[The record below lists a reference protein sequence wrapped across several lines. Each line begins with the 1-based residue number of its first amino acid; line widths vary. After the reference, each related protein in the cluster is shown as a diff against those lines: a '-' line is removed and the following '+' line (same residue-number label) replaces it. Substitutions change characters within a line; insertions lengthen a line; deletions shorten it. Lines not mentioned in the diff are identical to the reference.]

1 MVREWKQQQYGDV
14 TRHRPARHGARAA
27 GQRDSP
33 ARYASAVVAAPWR
46 VIRPDLVVSFRVFV
60 YPPERRAVRWPPR
73 SGGAVFIL
81 IARVAFVRL
90 SPLQPGTHHG
100 TPGPKETPYPRGLTI
115 HPSLARMGN
124 GRAPPDRVAQRR
136 SERGTATRFV
146 MARRPNGRSRVDTR
160 CRGAGKATAR
170 TMASAVGQSCR
181 PGVSAL
187 SLFAIRSNDE

>member
-33 ARYASAVVAAPWR
+33 ARYAPAVVAAPWR
-46 VIRPDLVVSFRVFV
+46 VMRRGLLVAYRVLV

-73 SGGAVFIL
+73 SGGAVFNSSRGSHSFGYPHSNL
-81 IARVAFVRL
+81 ARTTGRQGRRKTF
-90 SPLQPGTHHG
+90 
-100 TPGPKETPYPRGLTI
+100 YPRGLTL
-115 HPSLARMGN
+115 HPLLARMGN